1 MIIDEIKKLTLQ
13 EIQDMYCD
21 YLKKQ
26 NLSKNTIQ
34 TSCTDAFY
42 LYRNDNTIDFCE
54 LLKSPNFEE
63 LAYEHLY
70 LTLNKYSHG
79 NIKSNINGYMF
90 HIRKFRNFACS
101 DSDFNSSTLDTTN
114 ISDTESEISTKS
126 IHLDIPKPSVE
137 KVEEYLKL
145 WDTLENYSLQECALD
160 KLFFELAPSNTNISD
175 ILLKSATLNDF
186 YSTNIF
192 SIFPVAKHI
201 LSLNIDDR
209 LKEGDETLVDDM
221 KNIVINNKNMKL
233 YSFATKYCSHHNPEA
248 FPIYDSFVDKVLR
261 YFRDI
266 DGFSKFKNEDLK
278 NYETFKSILNDFKI
292 FYSLQKY
299 SFKELDRFLW
309 QFGKEYFPKKYK

>member
-1 MIIDEIKKLTLQ
+1 MIIDEMKKLTLQ
-13 EIQDMYCD
+13 EIQNVYCD
-21 YLKKQ
+21 YLRKQ
-26 NLSKNTIQ
+26 NLSKSTIQ
-34 TSCTDAFY
+34 TCCTDAFY
-42 LYRNDNTIDFCE
+42 LYRNDNTIDFWE

-63 LAYEHLY
+63 LAYKHLY
-70 LTLNKYSHG
+70 LTLSKYSHG
-79 NIKSNINGYMF
+79 KIKSNINGYMS
-90 HIRKFRNFACS
+90 HIRKFRNFVYS
-101 DSDFNSSTLDTTN
+101 DSDFNSYTLGTTSV
-114 ISDTESEISTKS
+114 SDTESEISTKS
-126 IHLDIPKPSVE
+126 IRSDIPKPSVE
-137 KVEEYLKL
+137 KVEEYLKI
-145 WDTLENYSLQECALD
+145 WDTLENYSLQERALD

-233 YSFATKYCSHHNPEA
+233 YSFATKYCSHHNPDA

-266 DGFSKFKNEDLK
+266 DDFSKFKNKDLK
-278 NYETFKSILNDFKI
+278 NYKTFKSILRDFQN

>member
-1 MIIDEIKKLTLQ
+1 MIIDEMKKLTLQ

-26 NLSKNTIQ
+26 NLSKSTIQ
-34 TSCTDAFY
+34 TCCTDAFY
-42 LYRNDNTIDFCE
+42 LYRNDNTIDFWE

-63 LAYEHLY
+63 LAYKHLY
-70 LTLNKYSHG
+70 LTLSKYSHG
-79 NIKSNINGYMF
+79 KIKSNINGYMF
-90 HIRKFRNFACS
+90 HIRKFKNFACS
-101 DSDFNSSTLDTTN
+101 DSGFNSSTLDTTS

-126 IHLDIPKPSVE
+126 IRLDIPKPSVE
-137 KVEEYLKL
+137 KVEEYLKQ
-145 WDTLENYSLQECALD
+145 WDALEDYSLQECALN
-160 KLFFELAPSNTNISD
+160 KLFFELVPSNTNISD

-209 LKEGDETLVDDM
+209 LKKGDETLVDDM
-221 KNIVINNKNMKL
+221 KNVVINNKSMKL

-261 YFRDI
+261 YFRDV

-278 NYETFKSILNDFKI
+278 NYEKFKSILNDFKI

>member
-1 MIIDEIKKLTLQ
+1 MIIDEMKKLTLQ
-13 EIQDMYCD
+13 EIQNVYCD
-21 YLKKQ
+21 YLRKQ
-26 NLSKNTIQ
+26 NLSKSTIQ
-34 TSCTDAFY
+34 TCCTDAFY
-42 LYRNDNTIDFCE
+42 LYRNDNTIDFWE

-63 LAYEHLY
+63 LAYKHLY
-70 LTLNKYSHG
+70 LTLSKYSHG
-79 NIKSNINGYMF
+79 KIKSNINGYMS
-90 HIRKFRNFACS
+90 HIRKFRNFVYS
-101 DSDFNSSTLDTTN
+101 DSDFNSYTLGTTSV
-114 ISDTESEISTKS
+114 SDTESEISTKS

-233 YSFATKYCSHHNPEA
+233 YSFATKYCSHHNPDA

-266 DGFSKFKNEDLK
+266 DDFSKFKNKDLK
-278 NYETFKSILNDFKI
+278 NYKTFKSILRDFQN

>member
-42 LYRNDNTIDFCE
+42 LYRNDNTIDFWE

-261 YFRDI
+261 YFRDV

>member
-42 LYRNDNTIDFCE
+42 LYRNDNTIDFWE